1 MIEKAFQIS
10 KREAENR
17 LSSTLQHKLRV
28 VMKCYTITNFLINE
42 NECTFSFNKTN
53 RIRGIV
59 VKDKK
64 TYSGS
69 YILLENENPQYD
81 IEYNLKINIGT
92 V

>member
-1 MIEKAFQIS
+1 LIEKSFQIS

-28 VMKCYTITNFLINE
+28 VMKCYTITNFSFNE
-42 NECTFSFNKTN
+42 ESCTFYFNKTN

-64 TYSGS
+64 MYSGS
-69 YILLENENPQYD
+69 YVLLTNETPQYD
-81 IEYNLKINIGT
+81 KEYNIKINVGIL
-92 V
+92 

>member
-28 VMKCYTITNFLINE
+28 VMKCYTVTNFSFNE
-42 NECTFSFNKTN
+42 ESCTFCFNKTN

-64 TYSGS
+64 MYSGS
-69 YILLENENPQYD
+69 YVLLENETPQYD
-81 IEYNLKINIGT
+81 KEYNIKINVGT
-92 V
+92 L

>member
-1 MIEKAFQIS
+1 VIEKAFQIS

-28 VMKCYTITNFLINE
+28 VMKCYTVTNFSFNE
-42 NECTFSFNKTN
+42 ESCTFRFNKTN

-64 TYSGS
+64 MYSGS
-69 YILLENENPQYD
+69 YVLLENETPQYD
-81 IEYNLKINIGT
+81 KEYSIKINVGT
-92 V
+92 L